1 MKNIIKVGNRSK
13 KYTYEGAK
21 AFLKVLSN
29 ETEGGV

>member
-21 AFLKVLSN
+21 AFLKAGNQVYL
-29 ETEGGV
+29 